1 MSRRTPRPFRPRV
14 VRYHAPDGKRCRSTD
29 PGAVKSVEQTDT
41 WYAKLGGDKVSLE
54 TTDEGRA
61 WEELRRRLRR
71 RAEGHAGLADDVTDA
86 ARRPLVEHVEDWLGT
101 LAVAPGRIPLLRYR
115 VTHLASLAG
124 WTALPQITRDSCAR
138 ALARLLSEE
147 DLAPQT
153 RNDYLSAVKQFC
165 RWAVE
170 SEPPRLARS
179 PLLGLR
185 RISIE
190 ADIRHARRVPTDAEI
205 AALLAYLHG
214 AKAKRRR
221 GMTGPQRSL
230 GYRLLMATGFRAGEL
245 RSLSRQS
252 FDLDRG
258 AVTVGA
264 AYSKRRRQDVQQLPA
279 WLVTELRE
287 WFAGGGGCWPFPAR
301 CPGRVLKADLAAA
314 GVAYVLPG
322 PDGAPLFLD
331 MHALRHWYV
340 SFVANQPGVSPKT
353 LQALARH
360 SSAALSLKVYAHAQA
375 ADVREIVNAIPP
387 VGPVVAPAPG
397 TAAVGSEQAE
407 TTSTTERQG
416 EGSKRRPK
424 KSRPG
429 GTS

>member
-1 MSRRTPRPFRPRV
+1 MSRRTPRPFRPKV
-14 VRYHAPDGKRCRSTD
+14 VRYHTPEGKRCRSTD
-29 PGAVKSVEQTDT
+29 PGAVKSVEETDT
-41 WYAKLGGDKVSLE
+41 WYAKLGGNKVSLE

-86 ARRPLVEHVEDWLGT
+86 ARKPLGEHVEDWLGT
-101 LAVAPGRIPLLRYR
+101 LAVAPGRVPLLRYR

-124 WTALPQITRDSCAR
+124 WTAPPQISRDSCAH

-153 RNDYLSAVKQFC
+153 RNDYLSAVKQFV

-190 ADIRHARRVPTDAEI
+190 SDIRHARRVPTDAEI

-214 AKAKRRR
+214 PKAKRRR

-245 RSLSRQS
+245 RSLGRPS
-252 FDLDRG
+252 FDLDG
-258 AVTVGA
+258 ATVTVGA
-264 AYSKRRRQDVQQLPA
+264 AYSKRRRQDVQHLPA

-287 WFAGGGGCWPFPAR
+287 WFGEGGEATQDIKGGVGGCWPFPAR

-322 PDGAPLFLD
+322 PDGAPLYLD

-375 ADVREIVNAIPP
+375 AELQEIVNLIPP
-387 VGPVVAPAPG
+387 VGPSVAPAPG
-397 TAAVGSEQAE
+397 TAAAGRILTE

-416 EGSKRRPK
+416 EGP
-424 KSRPG
+424 
-429 GTS
+429 